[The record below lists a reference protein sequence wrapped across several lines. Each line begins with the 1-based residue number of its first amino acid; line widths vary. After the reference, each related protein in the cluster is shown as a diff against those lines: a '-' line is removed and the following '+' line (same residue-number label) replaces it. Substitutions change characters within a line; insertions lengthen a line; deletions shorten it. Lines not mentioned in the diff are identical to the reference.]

1 MTITLCGHVTSPS
14 PVAQRLPEPDLPG
27 DGGEVRHDAGVVLHQ
42 DLAVHDAP
50 GGGAV
55 PVLGIINKDICL
67 LI

>member
-1 MTITLCGHVTSPS
+1 MAKIKKMPHVNDP
-14 PVAQRLPEPDLPG
+14 PVAQSLPEPDLPG

-55 PVLGIINKDICL
+55 PVLGIMYHQ
-67 LI
+67 